1 MKGLP
6 RLALGTIQPDA
17 DLEPM
22 LWALLE
28 VLRRAHVLPQ
38 VFVSRSHFTPVDV
51 GQTVSGRCQRHL
63 DSWLMP
69 PDVCRRA
76 FFLGSQGSDLSL
88 VLGQFTGSA
97 APPCCL
103 GGTLDTLA
111 EWLQLPSIV
120 LLDVSRGVLT
130 RPLHLPPG
138 TAGVL
143 LDRVPSNPVYLEWQR
158 KVELQTQVPV
168 LGGLSGAVEETCRLG
183 GGEHRAPHRD
193 EIRRLADD
201 LSRRLRLDVLL
212 DLARQTTWSTVD
224 ATGPDCH
231 PCWRGVTVAIA
242 LDEAFRC
249 YFPDTLDALEMQ
261 GARLCDF
268 SPLKSECLPPHS
280 DLVLLGCG
288 QPERYA
294 ERLAANVCLKQS
306 LLAHV
311 RAGRRVYA
319 EGGGLAYICQ
329 ALCVGSRGYPM
340 AGLLPAI
347 ARFQPTTPQPIELR
361 LACNTWLGKRQ
372 AMVRGYL
379 SGNWHLE
386 TAGPLVDFVDDPQH
400 RLQLVGFRQVIGS
413 RVHLHFAAQTELLHN
428 LLRPLSNGDG

>member
-1 MKGLP
+1 
-6 RLALGTIQPDA
+6 
-17 DLEPM
+17 
-22 LWALLE
+22 
-28 VLRRAHVLPQ
+28 
-38 VFVSRSHFTPVDV
+38 
-51 GQTVSGRCQRHL
+51 
-63 DSWLMP
+63 MP
-69 PDVCRRA
+69 PELCRQA
-76 FFLGSQGSDLSL
+76 FVAGSLGCDLSL
-88 VLGQFTGSA
+88 VLGRFTGA
-97 APPCCL
+97 DTPPCCL
-103 GGTLDTLA
+103 GGSLDTLA

-120 LLDVSRGVLT
+120 VVDVSRGELA

-143 LDRVPSNPVYLEWQR
+143 LDRVPSHAIYLQWQR
-158 KVELQTQVPV
+158 DVEQREQVPV
-168 LGGLSGAVEETCRLG
+168 LGGLSAAVEATCRLG
-183 GGEHRAPHRD
+183 VSEPQGAQRD

-201 LSRRLRLDVLL
+201 LSRRLRLDTLL
-212 DLARQTTWSTVD
+212 GFARQTSWSPLE
-224 ATGPDCH
+224 AIRPDCH
-231 PCWRGVTVAIA
+231 PCRRGVTVAMA

-268 SPLKSECLPPHS
+268 SPLKSECLPPNS

-306 LLAHV
+306 LLAA
-311 RAGRRVYA
+311 RPRGTTRLCRRGRL
-319 EGGGLAYICQ
+319 GLHLPGV
-329 ALCVGSRGYPM
+329 LCRQRGYPM

-347 ARFQPTTPQPIELR
+347 ARYHPTTPQPIELR

-372 AMVRGYL
+372 AVVRGYL
-379 SGNWHLE
+379 SSNWRLE

-400 RLQLVGFRQVIGS
+400 RLDLVGFRQVIGS

-428 LLRPLSNGDG
+428 LLRPLRNGDG